1 MYSVLNKLSEYIYFS
16 ISKRLLQTLLLL
28 VFKIVEN
35 LQCILKRQPH
45 EIVKNTQP
53 SLSELLADELFEN
66 VWPFCRVDA

>member
-1 MYSVLNKLSEYIYFS
+1 MYSVLIKLSQYIYFS
-16 ISKRLLQTLLLL
+16 ISKTLLQTLLLL

-45 EIVKNTQP
+45 KIFKNTQP

-66 VWPFCRVDA
+66 V